1 MYKSTI
7 GKMNIFEA
15 IREDHKKQR
24 TLIDLLLKTQG
35 DSGGRSELFDNL
47 KEEIRVHAR
56 AEERNF
62 YNPLFKSDYSQDKA
76 RHGVAEHQEL
86 EELLE
91 KLEDTDMSSPSWLTT
106 AKTLAD
112 RLIHHLD
119 EEEHEFFQIAGKVFS
134 DAEKKNLAEMY
145 KNHMQE
151 REAV

>member
-1 MYKSTI
+1 
-7 GKMNIFEA
+7 MNIFEA

-24 TLIDLLLKTQG
+24 TFIDILVKTKS
-35 DSGGRSELFDNL
+35 DSEGRTEIFEKL
-47 KEEIRVHAR
+47 KEELRVHAR

-62 YNPLFKSDYSQDKA
+62 YKPLFDSDRSQDKA

-91 KLEDTDMSSPSWLTT
+91 ELENTDMSSPGWLTV
-106 AKTLAD
+106 ARKLED

-119 EEEHEFFQIAGKVFS
+119 EEEHEFFQIAGKVFTDS
-134 DAEKKNLAEMY
+134 EKNTLGDSYRK
-145 KNHMQE
+145 HMQE